1 MSEQSAGQ
9 MGYDG
14 EVVDVG
20 EGTTLIAARGA
31 LARVHNDS
39 ERELV
44 WTSMVWDELQCEMR
58 QQ

>member
-1 MSEQSAGQ
+1 